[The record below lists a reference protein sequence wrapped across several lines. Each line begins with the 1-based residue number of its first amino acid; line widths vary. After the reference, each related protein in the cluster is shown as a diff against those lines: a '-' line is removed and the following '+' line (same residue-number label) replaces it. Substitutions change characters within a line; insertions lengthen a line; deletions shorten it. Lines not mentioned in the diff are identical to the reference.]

1 MCYNTIC
8 NSMSIFNIY
17 FKKMCLIC
25 IIKRK
30 GSLFCI
36 LRNEIMTDKELRR
49 LSRKE
54 LLELLIAEEKEKQK
68 LAKELEETRIQLS
81 DRTIDIQNAGTLAE
95 AVFSLNGVY
104 KAVDEAAQ
112 QYLEN
117 IKKRDEECR
126 IQCEKI
132 LNDARIK
139 ADEIISEAKKKA
151 EK

>member
-1 MCYNTIC
+1 MCIETRVCHY
-8 NSMSIFNIY
+8 
-17 FKKMCLIC
+17 KKIRYDCLQ
-25 IIKRK
+25 K
-30 GSLFCI
+30 G
-36 LRNEIMTDKELRR
+36 TWTK
-49 LSRKE
+49 
-54 LLELLIAEEKEKQK
+54 EEKEKQK

-104 KAVDEAAQ
+104 KAVDAAAQ
-112 QYLEN
+112 HYLEN

-132 LNDARIK
+132 LDDARIK
-139 ADEIISEAKKKA
+139 ADEIISEAKKKS